1 MRFQVLQRRGVS
13 QVEVIIIIVV
23 IAVAL
28 MLLLAMAIPALQRAR
43 NGPATLTCSTRINQT
58 HKGWILWANDHQGRY
73 PVPMDV
79 SPETA
84 MRGAQP
90 GNSTANVHSLMIF
103 NAYNT
108 PQGLLCPMESNRNVV
123 EFKDYNYGDRRDGVF
138 QFGDAWD
145 TRFSADLS
153 KRKGCNVSY
162 ANLALVGKRVETEWA
177 DSLNKEF
184 AVVSDRG
191 HRDGVFDPK
200 SLTNRLH
207 GARTSWTGNVGF
219 NDGHVSNMQF
229 AGGDAQPFFHNG
241 DNLFRE
247 DDPSERSDMWLAI
260 FGATDETTTAPYWD

>member
-13 QVEVIIIIVV
+13 QVEVVIIIVV
-23 IAVAL
+23 IAVTL
-28 MLLLAMAIPALQRAR
+28 MLLLAIAIPSLQRAR
-43 NGPATLTCSTRINQT
+43 NGAASLTCSTRVNQI

-73 PVPMDV
+73 PIPMEV

-103 NAYNT
+103 NAYNS
-108 PQGLLCPMESNRNVV
+108 PQGVLCPMEVNPNVV
-123 EFKDYNYGDRRDGVF
+123 EVSDYNYGDRRGGTF

-145 TRFSADLS
+145 VRFSADLS
-153 KRKGCNVSY
+153 KRRGCNVSY

-177 DSLNKEF
+177 DSLNKDF

-207 GARTSWTGNVGF
+207 AAKSTWTGLVGF
-219 NDGHVSNMQF
+219 NDGHVSYMQF
-229 AGGDAQPFFHNG
+229 AGGDAQPFVYNG

-247 DDPSERSDMWLAI
+247 DDPSERSDIWLSI
-260 FGATDETTTAPYWD
+260 FGATTETKTTAYWD